1 MNHARSVVIDKVSI
15 QPGRSY
21 IVAEIGINHNG
32 DMELAKKQISAAAEC
47 GVDAVK
53 FQNYATE
60 DFILDKT
67 LMLKYQNA
75 GKEIEE
81 SQYDLFKRC
90 ELSAA
95 NLKTLKDYCD
105 SLGISMHSTPTSAA
119 GVKIL
124 KDLGVGVLKNG
135 SDFLLNLELIKSM
148 AQTGLPT
155 VLSTGMANLAEID
168 DAVQAFY
175 EAGGED
181 LILLVCTS
189 SYPTPPSDVNLKRI
203 QTLANTYH
211 CLVGF
216 SDHSYGITAALGAVA
231 LGSCWIEKHFTLD
244 QNLPGPDHRFSSD
257 PAEMKALVKAVREL
271 ETCLGSP
278 LIKPTQSEDYG
289 RKSYRLS
296 CVASRDMSPGT
307 VISKEDVTFRR
318 PGGGYSPKTAGLL
331 YGLTLEKTVK
341 AGDIFVPS
349 MFHGKDAESG
359 KLS

>member
-1 MNHARSVVIDKVSI
+1 MIDNVII
-15 QPGRSY
+15 QSGRSY

-32 DMELAKKQISAAAEC
+32 DIELAKRQITSAAEC

-53 FQNYATE
+53 FQNYTTE

-67 LMLKYQNA
+67 LTLKYQSE
-75 GKEIEE
+75 GKEVEE

-95 NLKTLKDYCD
+95 DLKILKAHAD
-105 SLGISMHSTPTSAA
+105 SLGISMHSTPTSAS

-124 KDLGVGVLKNG
+124 KDLGIGVLKNG

-168 DAVQAFY
+168 DAVQCFY
-175 EAGGED
+175 DAGGKD

-231 LGSCWIEKHFTLD
+231 LGACWIEKHFTLD

-257 PAEMKALVKAVREL
+257 PDEMMKLVKSVREL
-271 ETCLGSP
+271 ETCMGSP

-296 CVASRDMSPGT
+296 CVAARDMAPGT
-307 VISKEDVTFRR
+307 VISEEDITFRR
-318 PGGGYSPKTAGLL
+318 PGGGYAPKAAGLL
-331 YGLTLEKTVK
+331 HGLTLEKTVK
-341 AGDIFVPS
+341 AGDVFVPN
-349 MFHGKDAESG
+349 MFHGKSNASG
-359 KLS
+359 SHHDQ